1 MEAAEPESFSSEGR
15 PVSIL
20 SRRSVL
26 EYCARTAFLSGSF
39 PHSLYSDRCQWH
51 CARREGAEPSS
62 LPPNPSRCSIRAD
75 SSPQICR
82 ITGLTTT
89 ASGVAQ
95 KRTSPFPGAGVLVAS
110 PAALLLR
117 QTVNSVRECSPLMGQ
132 CAGLHAITLGNS
144 TLPPQMSLA
153 LMARLSSIHTF
164 GMVPLMADPV
174 PATKAT
180 RTASIRWNGKSGCAD

>member
-1 MEAAEPESFSSEGR
+1 VSGLSAGGTTANANVAFTMDFSSVPDLGEVSAVRHSGIGKR
-15 PVSIL
+15 PIMLHVDCL
-20 SRRSVL
+20 SHRFRS
-26 EYCARTAFLSGSF
+26 S
-39 PHSLYSDRCQWH
+39 
-51 CARREGAEPSS
+51 
-62 LPPNPSRCSIRAD
+62 SIRAD

-95 KRTSPFPGAGVLVAS
+95 KQTSPLPGAGVLVAS

-117 QTVNSVRECSPLMGQ
+117 QTVNSVRQCSPLMGQ